1 MLVRVIHSLLT
12 FLMLW
17 ALYKSGCRISRI
29 RDLSFKAMTMAS
41 WPGILAFTLNEGL
54 RFGRGI
60 DYNVYASNFYD
71 NPSSVWGEYEPI
83 FRTIIVFLKDNS
95 LPFQC
100 LVMLMSFTLIVSLT
114 CFIRNFR
121 EAAPWGLPAFGI
133 LFSGIAENLMRWFFG
148 ASLLFIGFSF
158 LLKEEDGWKKK
169 MVIFTFFSVASV
181 LVHYGLFVMPIA
193 YYLLSIPKR
202 PLLNPWMAIS
212 LFFLVGMYFQ
222 TEMMLAL
229 TDYLNV
235 FSLVSE
241 RAEGYVDKAERWLT
255 GGADSLIVRVFP
267 PMLAT
272 IVYCVSVWLGYRLV
286 KVLDTHRYTV
296 LYNLFSVGFVLIP
309 VGMQVEIGLR
319 YQQLLVLY
327 QFVVCGYALK
337 YLGRRNGI
345 LVKDKRVSM
354 AVFLF
359 YMGFAINFC
368 VRRPFVT
375 PEYTQL
381 YVWNSGWKKYL
392 DVEKTYIK
400 DAREMQRRSMK

>member
-1 MLVRVIHSLLT
+1 
-12 FLMLW
+12 
-17 ALYKSGCRISRI
+17 
-29 RDLSFKAMTMAS
+29 MAS

-60 DYNVYASNFYD
+60 DYNGYASRFYD
-71 NPSSVWGEYEPI
+71 NPSSVWEENEPI
-83 FRTIIVFLKDNS
+83 FRTIVIFLKDNN

-121 EAAPWGLPAFGI
+121 EAAPWGLPAFGV
-133 LFSGIAENLMRWFFG
+133 LFSGITENLMRWFFG

-158 LLKEEDGWKKK
+158 LLREGNGKKK
-169 MVIFTFFSVASV
+169 EMVIFTFFSVASV
-181 LVHYGLFVMPIA
+181 LVHYGLFVMPII

-222 TEMMLAL
+222 TEMMLVL

-241 RAEGYVDKAERWLT
+241 RATSYVNDAERWLT
-255 GGADSLIVRVFP
+255 RGSVQVFPSMLSTIVR
-267 PMLAT
+267 
-272 IVYCVSVWLGYRLV
+272 CVSVWLGYRLV

-309 VGMQVEIGLR
+309 VGMQVEIALR

-345 LVKDKRVSM
+345 LVKDKRVSRLC
-354 AVFLF
+354 FLV
-359 YMGFAINFC
+359 YMGFAISFC

-392 DVEKTYIK
+392 DLEKTYIK
-400 DAREMQRRSMK
+400 DARGMRDIRGRD